1 MEWLQ
6 LWGYPINASQKFDS
20 RLGFKTLQV
29 LDGLLS
35 AGFTNIFNL
44 KEEKDPCSIKYL
56 LQQSLQG

>member
-29 LDGLLS
+29 LDGLLY
-35 AGFTNIFNL
+35 TRLYKYLNL
-44 KEEKDPCSIKYL
+44 KKEKDPCSIKYL
-56 LQQSLQG
+56 SQQSLKG